1 MAKRRPPSSR
11 ARQQSQDPDDVFLA
25 RLLHVGKWA
34 ETHQQVLTV
43 LGVILALAVAGGIY
57 YRNYRQGLIN
67 QASQQLETIY
77 QSVQIQDLEGAR
89 DQLGTFL
96 ERFSGTPY
104 EAEAR
109 LLLGD
114 LYLRDN
120 SPEQAEA
127 VLRPIGES
135 PKAPIDFQAAALLG
149 AAYEQDG
156 KPDEAERVYLA
167 IADRAD
173 LGFEKR
179 DALESAARIR
189 VAKGDRDGA
198 IALYQ
203 RAMEGLDEDAPERGA
218 YEMRIEEL
226 QSENA

>member
-11 ARQQSQDPDDVFLA
+11 SRQQSAEPDEVFLA
-25 RLLHVGKWA
+25 RLLHIGKWA
-34 ETHQQVLTV
+34 ESNQQILTV
-43 LGVILALAVAGGIY
+43 LGVVVALALAGLVY
-57 YRNYRQGLIN
+57 YRNYRKGLID

-89 DQLGTFL
+89 DQLATFID
-96 ERFSGTPY
+96 RFSGTPY

-109 LLLGD
+109 LVLGD
-114 LYLRDN
+114 IYLRQN

-135 PKAPIDFQAAALLG
+135 PKKPIDFQAAALLG
-149 AAYEQDG
+149 AAYEQDN
-156 KPDEAERVYLA
+156 KPQQAEQVYLA

-173 LGFEKR
+173 LGFEVR
-179 DALESAARIR
+179 DALQAAARLR
-189 VAKGDRDGA
+189 EARGDTDGA

-218 YEMRIEEL
+218 YQMRIEEL